1 MNTWHDKTFGRT
13 GIWIWLPG
21 ISPIVLLGVFIFLA
35 SPYYYLQDF
44 IGGGILLGLPAA
56 WGIFY
61 ISQVRTVLQEIS
73 LDDDRILGRLYFG
86 RHIEIKAP
94 DIKSISYYPMTW
106 KIRQVNLFDRNKP
119 GINIELHNGRILR
132 INAKTEGFA
141 SLVETL
147 KALAKASDQI
157 FCSL

>member
-86 RHIEIKAP
+86 
-94 DIKSISYYPMTW
+94 
-106 KIRQVNLFDRNKP
+106 QVNLFDRNKP
-119 GINIELHNGRILR
+119 GINIELNNGRILR

-147 KALAKASDQI
+147 KAFAKASDQI

>member
-1 MNTWHDKTFGRT
+1 MFFWE
-13 GIWIWLPG
+13 
-21 ISPIVLLGVFIFLA
+21 FLFFLS

-147 KALAKASDQI
+147 QAFAKASDQF